1 MKKDVNNINATT
13 QTSAAQ
19 HIQRAARHKQKKEGK
34 NIMTKSQFKHAIKM
48 AIEEKRTYEKEV
60 EKEISRKDFVVDIN
74 NKIEKEGGNIIL
86 HTMIH

>member
-1 MKKDVNNINATT
+1 
-13 QTSAAQ
+13 
-19 HIQRAARHKQKKEGK
+19 
-34 NIMTKSQFKHAIKM
+34 MTKSQFKHVIKL